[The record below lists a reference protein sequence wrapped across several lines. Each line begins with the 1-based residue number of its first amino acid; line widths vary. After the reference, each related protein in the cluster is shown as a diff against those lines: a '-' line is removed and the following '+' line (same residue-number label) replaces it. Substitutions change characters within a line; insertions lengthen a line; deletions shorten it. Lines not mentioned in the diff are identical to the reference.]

1 MDTSNSNDAPVTNEN
16 SVTSEIST
24 LKLTIETPKDNLDIL
39 IDASSTVK
47 QLKDVMANELST
59 FMDQMSIIYAGEI
72 RKDDDDLKKYGKR
85 QTFFF

>member
-1 MDTSNSNDAPVTNEN
+1 MSEQMDTSNSNDAPVTNEN

-72 RKDDDDLKKYGKR
+72 RKDDDDLKKY
-85 QTFFF
+85 

>member
-72 RKDDDDLKKYGKR
+72 RKDDDDLKKY
-85 QTFFF
+85 